1 MRSHPRIM
9 RGIAKAHRERK
20 TRLPRRSVRN
30 PGKKILGFRWTD
42 SLQIRENNPVVS
54 VPALRN
60 QKQITGNT
68 RKSKRKR
75 RGVSPFSLI
84 SRAAAPEGHFPDR
97 AAALFSVRL
106 FARHLNRFLCR
117 IAFFR
122 GFSRLTINILNIY
135 KSFTH
140 QAIKYIIINS

>member
-1 MRSHPRIM
+1 M
-9 RGIAKAHRERK
+9 
-20 TRLPRRSVRN
+20 
-30 PGKKILGFRWTD
+30 
-42 SLQIRENNPVVS
+42 
-54 VPALRN
+54 PALRK
-60 QKQITGNT
+60 QKQITGDT
-68 RKSKRKR
+68 RKFEKK
-75 RGVSPFSLI
+75 GEVALLFLI
-84 SRAAAPEGHFPDR
+84 SRAAAPEGNFPDR

>member
-20 TRLPRRSVRN
+20 TRLPHRSVRN
-30 PGKKILGFRWTD
+30 PRKRILGFRWTD

-54 VPALRN
+54 VPALRK

-68 RKSKRKR
+68 RKFEKKERQLSFFVDLTR
-75 RGVSPFSLI
+75 RRAGREFS
-84 SRAAAPEGHFPDR
+84 RPR
-97 AAALFSVRL
+97 AALFFVHL
-106 FARHLNRFLCR
+106 FARHLNRILCR

>member
-20 TRLPRRSVRN
+20 TRLPHRSVRN
-30 PGKKILGFRWTD
+30 PRKRILGFRWTD

-54 VPALRN
+54 VPALRK
-60 QKQITGNT
+60 QKQITGDT
-68 RKSKRKR
+68 RKFEKK
-75 RGVSPFSLI
+75 GEVALLFLI
-84 SRAAAPEGHFPDR
+84 SRAAAPEGNFPDR